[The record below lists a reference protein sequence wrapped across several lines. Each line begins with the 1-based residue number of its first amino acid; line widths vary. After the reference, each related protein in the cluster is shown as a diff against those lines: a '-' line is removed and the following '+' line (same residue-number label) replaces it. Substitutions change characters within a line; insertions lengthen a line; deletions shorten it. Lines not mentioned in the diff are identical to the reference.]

1 MKGKLAK
8 FRLLKR
14 TCLGIEFSFLGVS
27 PCSCSGYGAGAAGAQ
42 GGQAQGEGFSSFNHV
57 DVRSREQM
65 TNCLHASCS
74 FIKRK
79 WSQI

>member
-27 PCSCSGYGAGAAGAQ
+27 PCSYSGYGAGAQ

-65 TNCLHASCS
+65 TKCLHAFCS